1 MKTDHRQG
9 HRGRV
14 KTVHRQGHRSTG
26 TEKAAGVRAAQG
38 GEARTLQLRAT
49 LALTATQ
56 GQVGACIPPRPG
68 PEAEPR
74 NATSEASE
82 MTIRQ
87 PHFTDGACSPERK
100 PLKRRRLD
108 RVRPPLLGH
117 SPRTES
123 ATAHGSV

>member
-26 TEKAAGVRAAQG
+26 TEKGR
-38 GEARTLQLRAT
+38 EARTLQLRAT

-56 GQVGACIPPRPG
+56 GQVGACIPPRPD

-87 PHFTDGACSPERK
+87 PRFTDGACSPERK

-117 SPRTES
+117 SPRMES

>member
-14 KTVHRQGHRSTG
+14 KIVHRQGHRSTG
-26 TEKAAGVRAAQG
+26 TEKGR
-38 GEARTLQLRAT
+38 EARTLQLRAT
-49 LALTATQ
+49 LTLTATQ
-56 GQVGACIPPRPG
+56 GQVGACIPPRPD

-87 PHFTDGACSPERK
+87 PRFTDGACSPERK